1 MRYYIAIIGLL
12 ISFSCFGQIDSIL
25 NEALDKEEY
34 EFLNSNLDTEKYSF
48 DFTDKKVA
56 FFSSPGG
63 TVLRSKSDFFRIE
76 DGELMGVE
84 YFDIVIFNEK
94 QKAKHGYD
102 VAVIYGSK
110 NNQPKISNKLKRLVR
125 KNN

>member
-1 MRYYIAIIGLL
+1 MKYYIAIIGLL

-25 NEALDKEEY
+25 NETLDKKEY
-34 EFLNSNLDTEKYSF
+34 VFLNTNLDNEKYNY

-76 DGELMGVE
+76 EGKIVGFK
-84 YFDIVIFNEK
+84 YFDIVIFNAK

-102 VAVIYGSK
+102 VAVIYESK
-110 NNQPKISNKLKRLVR
+110 NTQPKISNKLKRLVR

>member
-1 MRYYIAIIGLL
+1 MKHFIVIIGLIL
-12 ISFSCFGQIDSIL
+12 SFSCFAQTEKIL
-25 NEALDKEEY
+25 RETLTKDEY
-34 EFLNSNLDTEKYSF
+34 EFLNSNLNREIYAY
-48 DFTDKKVA
+48 DFTNKKVV

-63 TVLRSKSDFFRIE
+63 TVLRSKSDFFRRENGKTI
-76 DGELMGVE
+76 GFE
-84 YFDIVIFNEK
+84 YFDIVIFNKK

-110 NNQPKISNKLKRLVR
+110 NNHPKISNKLKRLVR

>member
-1 MRYYIAIIGLL
+1 MKYFIVIIGLVF
-12 ISFSCFGQIDSIL
+12 SFSCIAQTEKIL
-25 NEALDKEEY
+25 NETLTKDEY
-34 EFLNSNLDTEKYSF
+34 EFLNSNLNTEKYTF
-48 DFTDKKVA
+48 DFTNKKVA

-63 TVLRSKSDFFRIE
+63 TVLRSKSDFFQIE
-76 DGELMGVE
+76 DGNTIGIE

-94 QKAKHGYD
+94 QKAKHGFD